1 VDFFIVYQQ
10 IIGCADLSDDKIYAK
25 RQKIREA
32 LHVTSKPPCDAVNI
46 VFGDIK
52 VEVIEAK

>member
-1 VDFFIVYQQ
+1 VDLFTVYQQ

-25 RQKIREA
+25 GQKIRET
-32 LHVTSKPPCDAVNI
+32 LHVPNKPPCDAVNI